1 MTRAVRVLGV
11 RGRITSPD
19 SAVRVSSDQGSLLAP
34 SPGPRRR
41 GRYGSLLVS
50 PGAAP
55 DLGPPGWLRKMAA
68 EEGHDLDGWRWGM
81 SRTSEYES
89 QKLLLFL
96 YEPANPRPALVVK
109 ITRSRRFNDRLETE
123 ISALRDLEVAGVV
136 EPATVPRIAFSG
148 RPGGLVV
155 AAETALHGAPF
166 RQRSS
171 GEPDC
176 PLALAAVNWLLRLGS
191 ATADRSSV
199 SPALAAERMTLLVA
213 RFRQV
218 YDPPARISGFL
229 EEQLA
234 QVDSAKAFPVV
245 FAHGDAGNWN
255 LLVSDDGRVA
265 FLDWEN
271 AEPLGVP
278 LWDLFYFLQ
287 TYGVWAASV
296 AGIRYGPK
304 VFTRQLL
311 LDSPFHRLLVR
322 TTAQYCAVTRL
333 PPELVSPLFHLFLV
347 QQAVREGLRLSPA
360 GLARGRY
367 VQLLDQ
373 STGHRGALAMTGN
386 EDVEGRLR

>member
-1 MTRAVRVLGV
+1 
-11 RGRITSPD
+11 
-19 SAVRVSSDQGSLLAP
+19 
-34 SPGPRRR
+34 
-41 GRYGSLLVS
+41 
-50 PGAAP
+50 
-55 DLGPPGWLRKMAA
+55 MAA

-81 SRTSEYES
+81 SRSAEYET

-96 YEPANPRPALVVK
+96 FEPANPHPALVVK
-109 ITRSRRFNDRLETE
+109 ITRSRRFNDRLDTE
-123 ISALRDLEVAGVV
+123 ISALRELEAADVV
-136 EPATVPRIAFSG
+136 EPATVPRIVFSG
-148 RPGGLVV
+148 KPGGLVV

-176 PLALAAVNWLLRLGS
+176 PLALAAVDWLLCLGS
-191 ATADRSSV
+191 ATADRSNV

-218 YDPPARISGFL
+218 YDPPARVSSFL

-255 LLVSDDGRVA
+255 LLVTDSGRVA

-278 LWDLFYFLQ
+278 LWDLFYFVQ
-287 TYGVWAASV
+287 TYGVWAAWV

-311 LDSPFHRLLVR
+311 RDSPFHRLLVR
-322 TTAQYCAVTRL
+322 TAAQYCAVVGL
-333 PPELVSPLFHLFLV
+333 PLELVSPLFHLFLV

-373 STGHRGALAMTGN
+373 STGHRGALALTGN